1 VELIQDS
8 GGAGQYRGGLGVNL
22 EFTMLEDS
30 YATTVCERSKFPPWG
45 LNGGREG
52 LTNNC
57 FLLDENEKSVEVPKA
72 TRVPITKGK
81 RILLQCG
88 GGGGYGDPKER
99 EHTKVLDDLKQGYIS
114 KKYVKKH
121 YPNVTLE

>member
-1 VELIQDS
+1 
-8 GGAGQYRGGLGVNL
+8 
-22 EFTMLEDS
+22 M
-30 YATTVCERSKFPPWG
+30 
-45 LNGGREG
+45 NGGKEG

-99 EHTKVLDDLKQGYIS
+99 EHSKVLDDLKQGYIS
-114 KKYVKKH
+114 RKYVKQH